1 MKQLQNPLLKGFY
14 PDPSICRVGE
24 DFYMV
29 TSSFS
34 YFPGVPVFHSRD
46 LCSWEQIGHV
56 LDRPEQLPLNGKA
69 ISGGIF
75 APTIR
80 YHEGTFYMITTNI
93 DHGGNFIV
101 TAENPAGPWSNPH
114 WIEHAPGID
123 PSLFWDEDGRAYMSG
138 TAGFGA
144 GEAPIWICEIDLQEF
159 KLIGERKHV
168 WGGALIGA
176 SAPEAPHIYKKD
188 GWYYLLIAEGG
199 TEHFHAVTIARSKE
213 IYGPYE
219 GNPGN
224 PIMTHRHLGEQY
236 PICNTGHADFVE
248 LADGS
253 WYAVMLASRIYGG
266 YHKNLGRETFIAPM
280 IWEQDW
286 PIISPGSGRIE
297 WTYPAPKLTAGEVVP
312 QSDVTKDEFDSSDLP
327 FYWNSLGTPTEAEE
341 FKVSDSHL
349 YIRTGKQSL
358 IPIESSGKKL
368 EMGFGKREGTV
379 LCMPFMGRRQQ
390 HMSFE
395 AATKLDFLPEGTES
409 AGIAVLQNN
418 FHSLRLEVRKQ
429 EGTIQA
435 VVVKATCR
443 IEGNRFEGTA
453 VSYWEEEVLG
463 EQVLSERGSYE
474 LVIRA
479 EGQAHQFLVRDG
491 ESLYVLAENVD
502 GGFLG
507 SETAGGF
514 VGAYIGMFASGNGTD
529 TGRRAG
535 FDWFMYTGK

>member
-1 MKQLQNPLLKGFY
+1 
-14 PDPSICRVGE
+14 
-24 DFYMV
+24 
-29 TSSFS
+29 
-34 YFPGVPVFHSRD
+34 
-46 LCSWEQIGHV
+46 
-56 LDRPEQLPLNGKA
+56 
-69 ISGGIF
+69 
-75 APTIR
+75 
-80 YHEGTFYMITTNI
+80 
-93 DHGGNFIV
+93 
-101 TAENPAGPWSNPH
+101 
-114 WIEHAPGID
+114 
-123 PSLFWDEDGRAYMSG
+123 
-138 TAGFGA
+138 
-144 GEAPIWICEIDLQEF
+144 
-159 KLIGERKHV
+159 
-168 WGGALIGA
+168 
-176 SAPEAPHIYKKD
+176 
-188 GWYYLLIAEGG
+188 
-199 TEHFHAVTIARSKE
+199 
-213 IYGPYE
+213 
-219 GNPGN
+219 
-224 PIMTHRHLGEQY
+224 
-236 PICNTGHADFVE
+236 
-248 LADGS
+248 
-253 WYAVMLASRIYGG
+253 
-266 YHKNLGRETFIAPM
+266 M

-312 QSDVTKDEFDSSDLP
+312 QADVTKDEFDSSDLP

>member
-199 TEHFHAVTIARSKE
+199 TEHFHAVTIARSRE

-312 QSDVTKDEFDSSDLP
+312 QADVTKDEFDSSDLP

-368 EMGFGKREGTV
+368 EMGF
-379 LCMPFMGRRQQ
+379 
-390 HMSFE
+390 
-395 AATKLDFLPEGTES
+395 
-409 AGIAVLQNN
+409 
-418 FHSLRLEVRKQ
+418 
-429 EGTIQA
+429 
-435 VVVKATCR
+435 
-443 IEGNRFEGTA
+443 
-453 VSYWEEEVLG
+453 
-463 EQVLSERGSYE
+463 
-474 LVIRA
+474 
-479 EGQAHQFLVRDG
+479 
-491 ESLYVLAENVD
+491 
-502 GGFLG
+502 
-507 SETAGGF
+507 
-514 VGAYIGMFASGNGTD
+514 
-529 TGRRAG
+529 
-535 FDWFMYTGK
+535 